1 MKYWRK
7 QGKKVEQEDGTIV
20 RTGRSIKYQ
29 NQMLES
35 MSKSY
40 KKSNALLDA
49 LFNRAGIQYALT
61 AKQQAALRA
70 MAEKASSDN
79 TEETPNETK

>member
-7 QGKKVEQEDGTIV
+7 HGKKVEQEDGTIV
-20 RTGRSIKYQ
+20 RTGRNIKYE

-35 MSKSY
+35 LSKKY
-40 KKSNALLDA
+40 KKSNTLLDA
-49 LFNRAGIQYALT
+49 LFNRAGIEYVLT
-61 AKQQAALRA
+61 AKQQATLRA
-70 MAEKASSDN
+70 MYENASSDN